1 MVQLDARGKRRTRQ
15 EAAAVRQA
23 LAQGQTVTFATRHQW
38 RHYTQR
44 KPISAATTESRRWPQ
59 QPTM

>member
-1 MVQLDARGKRRTRQ
+1 VQQGVRGKRRTRQ

-23 LAQGQTVTFATRHQW
+23 LAQGQTVAFATRHQW

-44 KPISAATTESRRWPQ
+44 KPISAARTDGKP
-59 QPTM
+59 